1 MANSPDLSR
10 PGLDTSQSFL
20 PAVMLCRYMVRAS
33 TPITTMVTAHL
44 RDLQKAIPI
53 SAVQRMTML
62 CTSISRISAGQELY
76 LCFA

>member
-1 MANSPDLSR
+1 MAFSYGFFNAKN
-10 PGLDTSQSFL
+10 LD
-20 PAVMLCRYMVRAS
+20 RYMVRAS